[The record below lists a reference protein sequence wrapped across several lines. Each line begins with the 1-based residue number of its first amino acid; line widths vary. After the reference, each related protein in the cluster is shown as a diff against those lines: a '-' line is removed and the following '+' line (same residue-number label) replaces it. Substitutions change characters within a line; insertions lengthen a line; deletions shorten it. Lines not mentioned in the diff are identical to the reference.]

1 MAITTSFPHSLKKE
15 LFDGLHDFKVGGNL
29 FKLALYT
36 SAANLDATTAAYN
49 PTSEVSNSGTNYT
62 TGGNALDNINPA
74 LSSNVGIVDFADEV
88 FSAVSLTARG
98 CLIYN
103 DTVGGVPAVYVGDF
117 GSDKT
122 ASSGDFTIVFPA
134 AASTTAILRIA

>member
-15 LFDGLHDFKVGGNL
+15 LFDGLHNFRVGGNS

-36 SAANLDATTAAYN
+36 SSANLDAATTAYTAS
-49 PTSEVSNSGTNYT
+49 SEVSNSGTNYT

-74 LSSNVGIVDFADEV
+74 INANVGVCDFEDEV
-88 FSAVSLTARG
+88 FPTVSLTARG

-103 DTVGGVPAVYVGDF
+103 DTAAGDPAVYIGDF
-117 GSDKT
+117 GSEKT
-122 ASSGDFTIVFPA
+122 ASSGDFTIVFPTP
-134 AASTTAILRIA
+134 ASTTAILRIA